1 MTVVRANIKII
12 LDGSLVY
19 YFDVWVGDQAGQ
31 KFILGMN
38 FYDSVAI
45 HLDLADGKVCLP
57 DEVCI
62 DFSR

>member
-1 MTVVRANIKII
+1 ME
-12 LDGSLVY
+12 DFLVY
-19 YFDVWVGDQAGQ
+19 DSDVWVGDQAGQ